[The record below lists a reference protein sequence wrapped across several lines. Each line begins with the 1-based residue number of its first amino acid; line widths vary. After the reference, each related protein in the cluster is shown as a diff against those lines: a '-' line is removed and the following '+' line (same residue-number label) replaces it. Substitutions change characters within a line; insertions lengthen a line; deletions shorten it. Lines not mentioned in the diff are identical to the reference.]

1 MRKALIIAAII
12 LVFIVV
18 ITLRF
23 INNQRGQ
30 PAEVVAST
38 TRPVEVVRARRGE
51 IRQELQLSGT
61 IEANSHVTVFPE
73 VSGIII
79 DMRVDEGS
87 RVSKGETLAII
98 EHETLELQ
106 MHQAEAAHQSAEI
119 AYDQT
124 RKLAKIR
131 VDSQVAQARAQL
143 AAAETSLQQVLDLAQ
158 TRTLSQ
164 TRQAEAGLASLQANL
179 EKIKR
184 GARDEDRK
192 QAQASAN
199 QAQASLTNAKSNYNR
214 MNKLFETGAISA
226 QSFENSQ
233 TQLDVANAQYEVAVE
248 QKRLIE
254 NGAREEDIRAMEA
267 QVEGAEALLKVA
279 RAQAETKTWEK
290 DTALAES
297 QVEAT
302 KAILANAEALE
313 EAKSWEAE
321 INVVETAMAQ
331 AKAALDFA
339 NALLD
344 DATITAPISGI
355 VSNRHLDLGGMATL
369 SAPIFEIVDMDTVKA
384 VVGVIES
391 DLSKL
396 DLRGQ
401 GLVQVDAL
409 TNPVDGTITF
419 ISPILEPSSRS
430 ARVEFTI
437 DNSGMK
443 LRPGMFAK
451 VTITVAIH
459 ENTIL
464 IPRSVVI
471 EDSVRK
477 TRSVFVVDDGLS
489 KRRRVEF
496 GLSDGG
502 IVEIVAGLS
511 EAEQVVTAGQ
521 HSLKDGQT
529 VTVVNP

>member
-1 MRKALIIAAII
+1 MRKALIIVAII

-23 INNQRGQ
+23 IINQRGK
-30 PAEVVAST
+30 PTEVVAST
-38 TRPVEVVRARRGE
+38 TKPVEVIKARRGE
-51 IRQELQLSGT
+51 IRQELKLSGT
-61 IEANSHVTVFPE
+61 IEANSKVTVFPE
-73 VSGIII
+73 VAGKIIE
-79 DMRVDEGS
+79 MRVDEGS
-87 RVSKGETLAII
+87 RVRTGEALAII

-106 MHQAEAAHQSAEI
+106 MRQAEAAYQSAET
-119 AYDQT
+119 AYDQAK
-124 RKLAKIR
+124 KLAKVQ

-143 AAAETSLQQVLDLAQ
+143 ASAETSLQQVLDLAQ

-164 TRQAEAGLASLQANL
+164 TEQAEAGLASLQANL

-192 QAQASAN
+192 QAQASVN
-199 QAQASLTNAKSNYNR
+199 QADANLANAKSNYNR
-214 MNKLFETGAISA
+214 MKRLFETGAISA
-226 QSFENSQ
+226 QSFESSQ
-233 TQLDVANAQYEVAVE
+233 TQLDVAKAQYDVAVE
-248 QKRLIE
+248 QMRLIE
-254 NGAREEDIRAMEA
+254 NGAREEDIRSMEA

-290 DTALAES
+290 DKVLAES
-297 QVEAT
+297 QVEAA
-302 KAILANAEALE
+302 KAALASAEALE
-313 EAKSWEAE
+313 AAKSWEAE
-321 INVVETAMAQ
+321 IIAVETTMVQ
-331 AKAALDFA
+331 AKAALDLA
-339 NALLD
+339 KARLD
-344 DATITAPISGI
+344 DASITAPISGI

-384 VVGVIES
+384 VVSVIES

-396 DLRGQ
+396 GLRGR
-401 GLVQVDAL
+401 GWVQVDAL
-409 TNPVDGTITF
+409 INPVVGTISF
-419 ISPILEPSSRS
+419 ISPTLESSSRS

-437 DNSGMK
+437 DNSEMK
-443 LRPGMFAK
+443 LKPGMFAK
-451 VTITVAIH
+451 VTVTVAIH
-459 ENTIL
+459 ENAIL
-464 IPRSVVI
+464 IPRSAVI

-477 TRSVFVVDDGLS
+477 TRSVFVVDDGLG

-496 GLSDGG
+496 GLSQGE
-502 IVEIVAGLS
+502 IVEIASGLS